1 MKYNINKTNDLNY
14 YLDNPNFVVRDVY
27 GDKPSSLN
35 YKNDIGNWVVSG
47 YFKSQL
53 LIDIILL
60 YIFFLRKKYI

>member
-35 YKNDIGNWVVSG
+35 YKNDIGNWVVFG
-47 YFKSQL
+47 YFKS
-53 LIDIILL
+53 
-60 YIFFLRKKYI
+60 